1 MVRKKKNSQLANRWK
16 DHVSF
21 QHYAGALWA
30 TPTQDHLVLYG
41 HVLSSDCLALV
52 RAFYSFLWMLILEN
66 WQWYKSIALLRG
78 LNDTCSGEKTTAK
91 VSMAALQAVK
101 VSLSATIP
109 PLFQSLHM
117 LSCIFLDS
125 TLLSFWFLRWVKW
138 ILHMNG
144 FCICKLCFYLLEV
157 EIWKWMSC
165 NPYRFKTN
173 LGSYLKLSNFENY
186 RFFSSILFKAK
197 GQGLE
202 TPRSMTWTLRLS
214 AIPRTNTKIGLCL
227 WLQTKDPLEETV
239 PRIPHQL
246 WRKWCR
252 HILFTKPGKTFLMN

>member
-1 MVRKKKNSQLANRWK
+1 MTPVQEKRQQQRLVWLPCRPLKSLSLQLSP
-16 DHVSF
+16 HCF
-21 QHYAGALWA
+21 
-30 TPTQDHLVLYG
+30 
-41 HVLSSDCLALV
+41 
-52 RAFYSFLWMLILEN
+52 RAY
-66 WQWYKSIALLRG
+66 
-78 LNDTCSGEKTTAK
+78 TCSPAF
-91 VSMAALQAVK
+91 
-101 VSLSATIP
+101 I
-109 PLFQSLHM
+109 
-117 LSCIFLDS
+117 LDS